1 MQLTDALRAALATP
15 SDLQPLRKMSA
26 REGADVA
33 EAYRN
38 LTAAMIGFAL
48 RDADYLV
55 EHVPIIL
62 DVLQGAGASLPDLA
76 VIMREASADPDLPR
90 SAEWVAAAERLAV
103 WADRYGMSA

>member
-1 MQLTDALRAALATP
+1 
-15 SDLQPLRKMSA
+15 MSA

-62 DVLQGAGASLPDLA
+62 DVLNGAGAPLPDLA
-76 VIMREASADPDLPR
+76 AIMREARSGPEIPR
-90 SAEWVAAAERLAV
+90 SAEWTAAALRLAA
-103 WADRYGMSA
+103 WADGQATPEEPAPWDDPTAMSYEEIGDLVGL